1 MTPSPLRGRWLWLT
15 LAVIALDLLFLRLG
29 VWQLQRLSERRVAN
43 ARIVART
50 EQPALSLTDAPLDP
64 AEADLRRA
72 VVAGIYDPAHEIV
85 LRNRT
90 YNELPGVHVLTPLRI
105 AGSDAAVLV
114 DRGWIPYDDAAP
126 DRRKVFAPLAG
137 PVEVHGVL
145 RAAQQRV
152 SSLSPAD
159 VTPPGGATL
168 DAWHRVD
175 LSRIQAQMPYPLLP
189 VFLEEEPGSPSVSST
204 GFPRPLPNIALSEG
218 THLGY
223 AIQWFAFA
231 AILAG
236 GYIILCRSR
245 LVK

>member
-114 DRGWIPYDDAAP
+114 DRGWIPYETLLPTGARYSRRRPARWRCTASCGQRSSGFPRCLLPMWRPPAAP
-126 DRRKVFAPLAG
+126 PSTPGTASISRASRRKCHIRSCRCSSKKNPARPPF
-137 PVEVHGVL
+137 L
-145 RAAQQRV
+145 RPAFRAR
-152 SSLSPAD
+152 SP
-159 VTPPGGATL
+159 T
-168 DAWHRVD
+168 
-175 LSRIQAQMPYPLLP
+175 
-189 VFLEEEPGSPSVSST
+189 SPSVRGRIWVTPSNGSL
-204 GFPRPLPNIALSEG
+204 LPPFSPEVTLFFAVRAL
-218 THLGY
+218 
-223 AIQWFAFA
+223 
-231 AILAG
+231 
-236 GYIILCRSR
+236 
-245 LVK
+245 